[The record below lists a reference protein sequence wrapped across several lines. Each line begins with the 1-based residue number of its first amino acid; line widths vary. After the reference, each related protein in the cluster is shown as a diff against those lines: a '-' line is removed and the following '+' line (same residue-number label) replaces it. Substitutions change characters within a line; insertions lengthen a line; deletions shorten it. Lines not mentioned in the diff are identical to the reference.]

1 MANVQIGKYL
11 YNRDE
16 MPMCARVLQ
25 VLSVHKA
32 GWPAI
37 KVAENAEILAIFGN
51 DRSRTLQR
59 VGVTL
64 ANLRFRKVVAMVS
77 QGGADLWRVENQGEA
92 SEIMKKGL
100 EIAEIIQAKC
110 ANVKETTVVSEAGE
124 VSNSSKKVKNMS
136 TVTKATKAPKL
147 FLNPETNKVE
157 PFGPGRPSKV
167 KTACACNAEGK
178 YLNPQLATAF
188 LQNGG
193 KADDKLTKDEL
204 VSLVKSLRAE
214 VADLTAQKEA
224 LETAL
229 VKALSPEVPESTE
242 DAGDAEGVESEG
254 ETEDTECNDAE
265 CEGCQSCE
273 AE

>member
-11 YNRDE
+11 YGREE
-16 MPMCARVLQ
+16 MPMAARILQ

-37 KVAENAEILAIFGN
+37 KIAENAEILAIFGN
-51 DRSRTLQR
+51 DRPRTLQR

-64 ANLRFRKVVAMVS
+64 ANLRFRKVISMVS
-77 QGGADLWRVENQGEA
+77 QGGADLWKVDNQGDA

-100 EIAEIIQAKC
+100 EISAIIQTKC
-110 ANVKETTVVSEAGE
+110 AEVKETMVVSETNDG
-124 VSNSSKKVKNMS
+124 SNKANKANKVKNMS

-147 FLNPETNKVE
+147 FLNPETDKVE
-157 PFGPGRPSKV
+157 PFGAGRPSKV
-167 KTACACNAEGK
+167 KTACACDAEGK

-204 VSLVKSLRAE
+204 MNLVKNLRAE
-214 VADLTAQKEA
+214 VADLTAQKNSLAE
-224 LETAL
+224 AL
-229 VKALSPEVPESTE
+229 VKALSPEVPETNEETEETE
-242 DAGDAEGVESEG
+242 DSKSEG
-254 ETEDTECNDAE
+254 EAE
-265 CEGCQSCE
+265 NEGE
-273 AE
+273 AAQAE

>member
-11 YNRDE
+11 YGREE
-16 MPMCARVLQ
+16 MPMAARILQ

-37 KVAENAEILAIFGN
+37 KIAENAEILAIFGN
-51 DRSRTLQR
+51 DRPRTLQR

-64 ANLRFRKVVAMVS
+64 ANLRFRKVISMVS
-77 QGGADLWRVENQGEA
+77 QGGADLWKVDNQGDA

-100 EIAEIIQAKC
+100 EIAAIIQTKC
-110 ANVKETTVVSEAGE
+110 AEVKETMVVSETNDS
-124 VSNSSKKVKNMS
+124 SNKANKASKVKNMS

-157 PFGPGRPSKV
+157 PFGAGRPSKV
-167 KTACACNAEGK
+167 KTACACDTEGK

-204 VSLVKSLRAE
+204 VNLVKNLRAE

-229 VKALSPEVPESTE
+229 VKALSPEVTE
-242 DAGDAEGVESEG
+242 GPDSEGDSESEN
-254 ETEDTECNDAE
+254 ESENESESAQAE
-265 CEGCQSCE
+265 
-273 AE
+273 